1 MKALLAQGKP
11 FDAAPGISD
20 RSAFGA
26 LQALQK
32 VELRIPADVAV
43 MGFDKVSQAAYTR
56 PALTTV
62 EVPKS
67 AMGMLAMLAMRCLR
81 KLNTGTAPDAAVKN
95 TLYTSVV
102 TRAST

>member
-11 FDAAPGISD
+11 FDAALGISD

-32 VELRIPADVAV
+32 AGLRIPADVAV
-43 MGFDKVSQAAYTR
+43 MSFDNVSQAAYIR

-67 AMGMLAMLAMRCLR
+67 AMRMLAMRRLR
-81 KLNTGTAPDAAVKN
+81 KLITGTAPDVAVKN

-102 TRAST
+102 ARAST